1 MKFLS
6 LGAIVLLL
14 FLGSELLL
22 RQVFGLGRPLLYRSD
37 PHMGYRVAPN
47 QNLRRF
53 GNRIYINEFSMRN
66 EPITPQR
73 SPQTLRILMLG
84 DSLVNGM
91 VWTDQSQTLTAFL
104 HQELTEITPKM
115 IEVLNVAAGS
125 WAPRNE
131 LAYLQEFGTFESQCL
146 ILVINTDDFFG
157 APPRPE
163 VVGQDPAY
171 PDRYPPGAWAEVF
184 QQIWRRFPLTAHHQL
199 NQLKRLSPPP
209 EKDVVGINLK
219 AIEDIYSLTHGANAK
234 FFLVLSPL
242 RRELDREGGSRD
254 YEKKARQ
261 RLQEWVTQHQIPLLD
276 LLPSFNAHPNPLSL
290 FSDHI
295 HLSFQG
301 NQWVAEAIV
310 QQIQKHQRNT
320 SH

>member
-1 MKFLS
+1 MNFLS
-6 LGAIVLLL
+6 IGAIVLALVV
-14 FLGSELLL
+14 GSELFLK
-22 RQVFGLGRPLLYRSD
+22 QVLGLGRPLLYRSD

-47 QNLRRF
+47 QNIRRL
-53 GNRIYINEFSMRN
+53 GNRIRINEFSMRN
-66 EPITPQR
+66 DPITPER
-73 SPQTLRILMLG
+73 SADTLRILMLG

-91 VWTDQSQTLTAFL
+91 VWTDQEKTLTAL
-104 HQELTEITPKM
+104 VHQKLENSPQNSQSDRLIHDR

-125 WAPRNE
+125 WGPRNE
-131 LAYLQEFGTFESQCL
+131 LAYLKQFGTFQSQIL

-163 VVGQDPAY
+163 VVGQHPAY

-184 QQIWRRFPLTAHHQL
+184 QQVWRQFPLTARMARNRAKPVPQ
-199 NQLKRLSPPP
+199 
-209 EKDVVGINLK
+209 EKDIVGINLK
-219 AIEDIYSLTHGANAK
+219 AIEEIYALTQRENAE
-234 FFLVLSPL
+234 FFLILSPL

-261 RLQEWVTQHQIPLLD
+261 RLQDWVTQQHISFLD
-276 LLPSFNAHPNPLSL
+276 LLPGFNAHPNPLNL

-295 HLSFQG
+295 HLSLQG

-310 QQIQKHQRNT
+310 RHLQQ
-320 SH
+320 